1 MTHDGHHFLHY
12 RANSA
17 ASMYSAAD
25 LPEAAIAAARMF
37 YVSGISQGISTTA
50 ADAVFAAIDIARRN
64 GVKVAYDTN
73 YRPRLW
79 PPARA
84 AAVMHAA
91 MARDRLCAAG
101 NRGCADTD
109 RSRPIPMRCWTS
121 ICASGRRWWC

>member
-1 MTHDGHHFLHY
+1 MTTAGHHFLHY

-17 ASMYSAAD
+17 AAMYTPAD
-25 LPEAAIAAARMF
+25 LPEAAIAGARMF

-84 AAVMHAA
+84 AAVMQAA
-91 MARDRLCAAG
+91 MAADRLRAAG

-109 RSRPIPMRCWTS
+109 RSHRP
-121 ICASGRRWWC
+121 